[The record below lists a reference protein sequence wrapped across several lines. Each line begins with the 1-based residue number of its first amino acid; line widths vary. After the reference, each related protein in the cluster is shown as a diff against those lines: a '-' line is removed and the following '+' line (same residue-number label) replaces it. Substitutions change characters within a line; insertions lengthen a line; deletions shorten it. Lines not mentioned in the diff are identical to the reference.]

1 MPRHPRIRTAFT
13 LTELLVV
20 ILIIAILI
28 AVLIPTISSVRRSA
42 WAADTRNLISQ
53 ISNAITRYHQ
63 DFNAYPGPFSDGQI
77 VENNFD
83 IGGVDALSGANDI
96 TQTENLTLA
105 LLGGLRY
112 QSGTFDYEIDR
123 SLQGQGA
130 YSLNPGSPRQYS
142 AYLAVGEANLA
153 RGDAASPSGLM
164 SDNGVQGMTDS
175 IVPEFMDTW
184 PSGDQLPIVYLRA
197 RRGASGIL
205 SNGTRAAQYDMVFL
219 NPYLRDQ
226 DALEGNEAAT
236 RAYLTHPSLP
246 DTPVGKD
253 AFVLI
258 APGPD
263 RIYGT
268 HDDITSWGN

>member
-42 WAADTRNLISQ
+42 MVADTRNLISQ

-63 DFNAYPGPFSDGQI
+63 DFNAYPGPFSDSQI
-77 VENNFD
+77 ATGGALR
-83 IGGVDALSGANDI
+83 IGTGGPVLTGAADI
-96 TQTENLTLA
+96 THAENLTLA
-105 LLGGLRY
+105 LLGGLRFNGTSFTFVADDM
-112 QSGTFDYEIDR
+112 QQASGPM
-123 SLQGQGA
+123 
-130 YSLNPGSPRQYS
+130 SLNATAPRRYTAYMNIREGMLSDGQMS
-142 AYLAVGEANLA
+142 ATVAG
-153 RGDAASPSGLM
+153 M
-164 SDNGVQGMTDS
+164 SDSV
-175 IVPEFMDTW
+175 VPEFVDTW
-184 PSGDQLPIVYLRA
+184 PLDDKLPIVYLRA
-197 RRGASGIL
+197 RRGAPGIL
-205 SNGTRAAQYDMVFL
+205 SNGTSAAQYDMVFL

-253 AFVLI
+253 AYVLI
-258 APGPD
+258 APGSD

-268 HDDITSWGN
+268 QDDITSWGN